1 MIIFDNKDRQK
12 FKASTSVKANIPYIC
27 NCYKKMRFRKLSLEE
42 LNRLSIKA
50 FNELP
55 KVPVILVLDNIRS
68 GHNIGSAFRTADAF
82 ALEEVVLCGISS
94 TPPSAEIHK
103 SALGAEESVSWS
115 YRGNSL
121 EAVRELKERGY
132 RIVSVEQTLNSTK
145 LQNISPD
152 KENKFALVFGNEIKG
167 VDQGILDIS
176 DEVFEIPQFGTKHS
190 LNVSVSIGIVVWETV
205 SRLRK
210 I

>member
-1 MIIFDNKDRQK
+1 MTIKIGKSLKSLLLIRLIIPIFAD
-12 FKASTSVKANIPYIC
+12 T
-27 NCYKKMRFRKLSLEE
+27 MREKEFRKLSMKE
-42 LNRLSIKA
+42 LNRLSVKA

-94 TPPSAEIHK
+94 TPPSSEIHK

-115 YRGNSL
+115 YRGSSL

-145 LQNISPD
+145 LQNISLD
-152 KENKFALVFGNEIKG
+152 KEKKYALVFGNEVKG

-190 LNVSVSIGIVVWETV
+190 LNVSVSIGIVVWEAV
-205 SRLRK
+205 SKLRM
-210 I
+210 ILL

>member
-1 MIIFDNKDRQK
+1 MTIKIDKSLKPLLLIRLIFPIFAD
-12 FKASTSVKANIPYIC
+12 V
-27 NCYKKMRFRKLSLEE
+27 MREKVFRKLSVEE
-42 LNRLSIKA
+42 LNRLSVKA
-50 FNELP
+50 FNELS
-55 KVPVILVLDNIRS
+55 KVPVILVMDNIRS

-82 ALEEVVLCGISS
+82 ALEEVILCGISS

-121 EAVRELKERGY
+121 DAVSELKERGY

-152 KENKFALVFGNEIKG
+152 KEQKFALVFGNEVKG

-190 LNVSVSIGIVVWETV
+190 LNVSVSIGIVVWEIL

>member
-1 MIIFDNKDRQK
+1 
-12 FKASTSVKANIPYIC
+12 
-27 NCYKKMRFRKLSLEE
+27 MRFRKLSLEE